1 MSEIMKRV
9 FVCAAFAMACV
20 PVVDLRAQNQKELL
34 PAPLPMQIFTARK
47 VFISNAGGDP
57 LGYYSG
63 GPDRAYDKLYAVLKG
78 WGRYELVAAP
88 GDAELVFEI
97 SFAMPT
103 VAEDVSG
110 GNGFTVS
117 SRPVKDPQFRLAIV
131 DLKTH
136 VLLWTFTEHVQP
148 AGLQMNRDKNFD
160 QALTALV
167 NDVRNVAGQPG
178 PAASGSSK

>member
-1 MSEIMKRV
+1 MCGFCDGVRASCGFESAKPEGIAP
-9 FVCAAFAMACV
+9 CSAAHAN
-20 PVVDLRAQNQKELL
+20 LHRKESIYFQRGWGHSWLL
-34 PAPLPMQIFTARK
+34 QWR
-47 VFISNAGGDP
+47 
-57 LGYYSG
+57 
-63 GPDRAYDKLYAVLKG
+63 PDRAYDKLYAVLKG

-178 PAASGSSK
+178 PAASGSSR